1 MPIELNS
8 ASELCDALDTQSDAS
23 VKDDFFRGTLGHIL
37 QAGGIAE
44 VFGPSGTGKSTF
56 AMQTVISMLAVNQ
69 EWVAAYICTDS
80 PFRVDR
86 FRQLC
91 GDDISEQ
98 QFMNLASRVIVEHIG
113 SLEAQE
119 HLLCF
124 ALEPLARQNQL
135 KIVVVDSISSNFR
148 VCARSKDVTS
158 SLYSMAHSLNV
169 MAHEQDIRILCI
181 NQITDIMKDDD
192 KSWKVP
198 FRPAL
203 GLSWSNSIC
212 SRIMISRLDGE
223 PASVRVVS
231 VIRSPTAKPEDMLC
245 MLGQR
250 GFYSFQ
256 IK

>member
-8 ASELCDALDTQSDAS
+8 ALELCDALDTRNNADM
-23 VKDDFFRGTLGHIL
+23 KDDFFGGTLEHIL
-37 QAGGIAE
+37 QAGGIVE
-44 VFGPSGTGKSTF
+44 VFGPSGTGKSTL
-56 AMQTVISMLAVNQ
+56 AMQTIISMLTINQ
-69 EWVAAYICTDS
+69 DWVAAYICTDN

-91 GDDISEQ
+91 GDEISEQ
-98 QFMNLASRVIVEHIG
+98 QFMNLASRVIVEHVG
-113 SLEAQE
+113 SLESQE

-124 ALEPLARQNQL
+124 ALEPLARQNQF

-148 VCARSKDVTS
+148 VCARSRDVTS
-158 SLYSMAHSLNV
+158 SLYSMVHSLNA
-169 MAHEQDIRILCI
+169 MAYEQHIRILCI
-181 NQITDIMKDDD
+181 NQVTDIIKDNDV
-192 KSWKVP
+192 SWKVP

-223 PASVRVVS
+223 TDSVRVVS
-231 VIRSPTAKPEDMLC
+231 IIRSSTAKPEDILC